1 MQKCF
6 YRFGFELAVKIND
19 LFKYVNIN
27 ALFFLKKIVY
37 FFMYSKNENDYLYMQ
52 GIVLNYP

>member
-6 YRFGFELAVKIND
+6 YRFGFELAVKIKE

-27 ALFFLKKIVY
+27 ALFFLIK
-37 FFMYSKNENDYLYMQ
+37 
-52 GIVLNYP
+52 